1 MLDFLPSKQ
10 EQACKHELHF
20 AHSQMVARW
29 LPDFSWLD
37 LLGLGSVSITPLP
50 EQMCTLSLGLESA
63 VELRIGGKRAGQF
76 EYPVGPAQRLDLAFQ
91 FLDPLRFTGAAAFTH
106 IDLDLDTPDPFQ
118 QGLRH
123 AADRRCDRPDCR
135 PERRVLPR
143 CACTIPA
150 ARSRPDYGPRVRIC
164 STGSWLNPREALS
177 LLKKRGDSAS
187 PDVLST
193 ADVRRAG
200 ERTRRGRKA

>member
-37 LLGLGSVSITPLP
+37 LLRRGSVSSTPFP
-50 EQMCTLSLGLESA
+50 EQMCIVSLGLEA
-63 VELRIGGKRAGQF
+63 VVELRIGGKRAGQF
-76 EYPVGPAQRLDLAFQ
+76 EYPVGPAQRLDLALQ
-91 FLDPLRFTGAAAFTH
+91 FLDPLRFTGAAAFAH
-106 IDLDLDTPDPFQ
+106 IDLDFDLDTPDPFQ

-135 PERRVLPR
+135 LERRVLPR
-143 CACTIPA
+143 CAYTILA
-150 ARSRPDYGPRVRIC
+150 AGSRPDYGPWVRTLFDWFMAQ
-164 STGSWLNPREALS
+164 SSRSVEP
-177 LLKKRGDSAS
+177 
-187 PDVLST
+187 P
-193 ADVRRAG
+193 
-200 ERTRRGRKA
+200 